1 MSRAVML
8 LLPKLPQVV
17 ADASLATWE
26 QVRYKTAPMLLPSE
40 NGRCLFFEWIDD
52 LSSYNMAYLRLGK
65 LLTTLLSLFL
75 VASAQSSW
83 DHELFTTSPPVYPS
97 PSSDGNG
104 WEAAFAKARTF
115 VANLTLEEKAG
126 LLTGNI
132 RGPCVGNLVPIPRLG
147 FNGLCMQDGP
157 ASLRQATFVSV
168 FPAGLTVAATWDRKL
183 MNTRG
188 SYLGAEF
195 KAKGAHVM
203 LGPVSGPLGRS
214 AFAGRNWEGFS
225 PDPYLTGVAMEET
238 ITGIQ
243 SVGVQANAK
252 HWIGNEQETQRVP
265 SNNGGVRIE
274 AVSSNID
281 DRTMHEVYMWPF
293 ANALRA
299 GVSSVMCAYNRL
311 NASYACQ
318 NSKILNGLLK
328 EELGFQG
335 YVVSDWGGTH
345 SGVASVKAGLDM
357 DMPGSINFQAPGPS
371 YFGGN
376 LTIGVNNGSLT
387 MARIDDMVH
396 RVMTPYFFLKQDTS
410 YPSVDASSAPIN
422 EWGVHPYL
430 QSFVYGPKSN
440 VDARGA
446 HAKLIRDA
454 AAAGTVLLKN
464 TGNILPLKA
473 PKNIGVFGNDAGDNI
488 NGIYT
493 LNVIRDHGYEYGTLA
508 IGGGSGT
515 GRPTYIVTPLDAIKA
530 RAAVDGSLVQFILN
544 NNYLV
549 SDPNLAFSTFAPSP
563 PDVCLVFLKTWAT
576 EGSDRT
582 TLEADWNSAAVVKN
596 VADRCPNTI
605 VITHSGGPNT
615 MPWASHPNVKA
626 IVAAHF
632 PGQESGNSIVDI
644 LYGDVNPSGKL
655 PYTIANSEAEDK
667 FAPITDSPE
676 LRATMDPNAWQSDFE
691 EGPLIDYRHFD
702 YYNTSVLYEFGFGL
716 SYTTFEMSNLGI
728 AKIDQEVTARAPAA
742 KTAPGG
748 NPNLYKNLFRV
759 TVAVSNTGKVAGAA
773 VPQLYL
779 SLPPVDGIAPSSL
792 RVLRGFEKVLLQ
804 PGQSETVTYN
814 LMRRDVSF
822 WDTVSQEWV
831 IAPGKIGVHAGF
843 SSRDFKVKGSFTPL

>member
-1 MSRAVML
+1 
-8 LLPKLPQVV
+8 
-17 ADASLATWE
+17 
-26 QVRYKTAPMLLPSE
+26 
-40 NGRCLFFEWIDD
+40 
-52 LSSYNMAYLRLGK
+52 MAYLRLGK
-65 LLTTLLSLFL
+65 FLTALLSLFF

-83 DHELFTTSPPVYPS
+83 DHALFTSSPPVYPS
-97 PSSDGNG
+97 PSSDGIG

-115 VANLTLEEKAG
+115 VANLTLDEKAG

-147 FNGLCMQDGP
+147 FKGLCMQDGP
-157 ASLRQATFVSV
+157 AAIRQATFVSV
-168 FPAGLTVAATWDRKL
+168 FPAGLTIAATWDRKL

-188 SYLGAEF
+188 SYLAAEF
-195 KAKGAHVM
+195 KAKGAHVV
-203 LGPVSGPLGRS
+203 LGPVAGPLGRS
-214 AFAGRNWEGFS
+214 AFAGRGWEGFS
-225 PDPYLTGVAMEET
+225 PDPYLTGVAMEQT
-238 ITGIQ
+238 ISGIQ

-265 SNNGGVRIE
+265 SNNGGVKIE

-293 ANALRA
+293 ANALHA
-299 GVSSVMCAYNRL
+299 GVASVMCAYNRL

-328 EELGFQG
+328 DELGFQG

-387 MARIDDMVH
+387 MDRIDDMVH
-396 RVMTPYFFLKQDTS
+396 RVMTPYFFLNQDTT
-410 YPSVDASSAPIN
+410 YPSIDQSSAPLN
-422 EWGVHPYL
+422 KWGIHPYL
-430 QSFVYGPKSN
+430 QSFIYGAKAN

-464 TGNILPLKA
+464 EGNILPLKA

-488 NGIYT
+488 DGVYT
-493 LNVIRDHGYEYGTLA
+493 LNAIRDHGYEYGTLA

-515 GRPTYIVTPLDAIKA
+515 GRPTYVVTPMDAIKA
-530 RAAVDGSLVQFILN
+530 RAAADGAIVQFILN
-544 NNYLV
+544 NNYLA

-582 TLEADWNSAAVVKN
+582 TLEADWKSAAVVKN
-596 VADRCPNTI
+596 VADRCPNTV

-615 MPWASHPNVKA
+615 MPWASHPNVKG
-626 IVAAHF
+626 ILAAHF

-644 LYGDVNPSGKL
+644 LYGVVNPSGKL

-676 LRATMDPNAWQSDFE
+676 LRATTDPNAWQSDFQ

-702 YYNTSVLYEFGFGL
+702 YYNNSVLYEFGFGL
-716 SYTTFEMSNLGI
+716 SYTTFGMANLEI
-728 AKIDQEVTARAPAA
+728 AKIDEKVTARAPAA
-742 KTAPGG
+742 KTQPGG
-748 NPNLYKNLFRV
+748 NPNLFKTVFRV
-759 TVAVSNTGKVAGAA
+759 TVAVSNTGTVAGAA

-779 SLPPVDGIAPSSL
+779 SLPPVDGITPSSL
-792 RVLRGFEKVLLQ
+792 RVLRGFEKIVLQ
-804 PGQSETVTYN
+804 PGQTETVTFN

-822 WDTVSQEWV
+822 WDTTSQEWV
-831 IAPGKIGVHAGF
+831 IASGKIGVHAGF
-843 SSRDFKVKGSFTPL
+843 SSRDFKAEGSFTPL